1 MLAPQMMSE
10 KIRMKEMV
18 VKSRA
23 CVPLPVSPK
32 VWEMIMAMAKL
43 KAAANIL
50 VPKVFRIFLNTVLRF
65 IHRKNNNYPLDFQI
79 CPLQLS
85 LSAPVTEANT
95 LVFPSNLN
103 SPRKA
108 KTNASL

>member
-1 MLAPQMMSE
+1 
-10 KIRMKEMV
+10 MV
-18 VKSRA
+18 VSRSA

-43 KAAANIL
+43 KIAASIL
-50 VPKVFRIFLNTVLRF
+50 VPKVLRIFLNTVPRF
-65 IHRKNNNYPLDFQI
+65 IHRKNNNYSLDFQI

-85 LSAPVTEANT
+85 LSAPVTEAKT

-103 SPRKA
+103 NPRKA
-108 KTNASL
+108 KTKASL